1 MGWFNVHA
9 YRNELVKEL
18 AEALERG
25 TAPWQKPWSEVE
37 KGWPRSAVTGR
48 AYGGKNAVKLYAVSR
63 KMGYTDPRWM
73 TYNQAADMGCQVKW
87 GEKATRMIFYPGGD
101 SQPAKDKNG
110 NILHNP
116 DGTIKHTYDY
126 IPIIHTVFN
135 VAQVIGAD
143 THLPPLRITRHAPA
157 IRCEKAER
165 IITESGAV
173 IIYGGNG
180 AYYNLLNDYINLP
193 EREKFFT
200 PADYYATAL
209 HELIHWTGHKSR
221 LNRNMNGNMCL
232 GEYAFEELVAEIG
245 SMFVSAE
252 TGIDQTQQHF
262 DKHAAYV
269 GEWITRITSDKSA
282 LPEAI
287 RLAGQAAEFLLKYER
302 EREKAQE
309 KAS

>member
-9 YRNELVKEL
+9 YRNELAREL
-18 AEALERG
+18 SEALEKG
-25 TAPWQKPWSEVE
+25 TAPWQQPWSKVE
-37 KGWPRSAVTGR
+37 KRWPRSAVTGR
-48 AYGGKNAVKLYAVSR
+48 TYGGKNAVKLYAVSR

-73 TYNQAADMGCQVKW
+73 TYNQAADMGCQVRW
-87 GEKATRMIFYPGGD
+87 GEKGTRIIFYVEESRQARD
-101 SQPAKDKNG
+101 QNG
-110 NILHNP
+110 NLLRNP
-116 DGTIKHTYDY
+116 DGTIKYTHDY

-135 VAQVIGAD
+135 AAQVIGAD
-143 THLPPLRITRHAPA
+143 THLPALQIRKPAPA
-157 IRCEKAER
+157 VRCAKAER
-165 IITESGAV
+165 IIAESEAV
-173 IIYGGNG
+173 IEFGGDE
-180 AYYNLLNDYINLP
+180 AYYDLLGDCIRLP
-193 EREKFFT
+193 DREKFFT

-209 HELIHWTGHKSR
+209 HELTHWTGHTDR
-221 LNRNMNGNMCL
+221 LNRDIKCGML
-232 GEYAFEELVAEIG
+232 SSKYAFEELVAEIG

-262 DKHAAYV
+262 NNHAAYV
-269 GEWITRITSDKSA
+269 GAWITRIRSDKNT